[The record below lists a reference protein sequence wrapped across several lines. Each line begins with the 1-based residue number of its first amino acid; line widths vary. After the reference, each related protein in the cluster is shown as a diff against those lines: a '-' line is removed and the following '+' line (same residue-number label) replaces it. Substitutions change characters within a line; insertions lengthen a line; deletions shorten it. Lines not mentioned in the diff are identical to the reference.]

1 MEEEKKRAALYAR
14 VSTDEQAQEGYSLDA
29 QLDVMRA
36 YCDIHEL
43 EIAGEYVDDGYSGT
57 NIRRNA
63 YNFMFSPDERKKW
76 DVLIVMKMDRIHRNS
91 SNFMDMMQ
99 DLNRH
104 KQQFI
109 STYDRIDTSTAV
121 GRFAMDMIQRIA
133 QLESEQIGE
142 RTYMGMREKAES
154 FAGILGFNAPFG
166 YSFEDG
172 KLVIV
177 EDEAEIVREIY
188 NRYQNGSTMDEIAF
202 YLNTNHLLTKNNN
215 PWNKYNLRTVLHNP
229 TYAGYLHWEEI
240 IWKADHEPII
250 DPEFFNEIQLL
261 IASKIRNPA
270 HRKCIRLETDT

>member
-91 SNFMDMMQ
+91 RNFMDMMQ

-177 EDEAEIVREIY
+177 EDEAAIVREIY

>member
-91 SNFMDMMQ
+91 RNFMDMMQ

-177 EDEAEIVREIY
+177 EEEAEIVREIY

-240 IWKADHEPII
+240 VWKADHEPII

>member
-91 SNFMDMMQ
+91 RNFMDMMQ

-172 KLVIV
+172 KLVII
-177 EDEAEIVREIY
+177 EDEAAIVREIY

>member
-91 SNFMDMMQ
+91 RNFMDMMQ

>member
-91 SNFMDMMQ
+91 RNFMDMMQ

-177 EDEAEIVREIY
+177 EEEAEIVKEIY

-240 IWKADHEPII
+240 VWKADHEPII

>member
-91 SNFMDMMQ
+91 RNFMDMMQ

-240 IWKADHEPII
+240 VWKADHEPII

>member
-91 SNFMDMMQ
+91 RNFMDMMQ

-177 EDEAEIVREIY
+177 EDEAEIVRDIY

-240 IWKADHEPII
+240 VWKADHEPII
-250 DPEFFNEIQLL
+250 EPEFFNEIQLL
-261 IASKIRNPA
+261 IASKIKNPA

>member
-91 SNFMDMMQ
+91 RNFMDMMQ

-172 KLVIV
+172 NLVIV

-215 PWNKYNLRTVLHNP
+215 PWNKYNLRTILHNP
-229 TYAGYLHWEEI
+229 IYAGYLHWEEI
-240 IWKADHEPII
+240 VWKADHEPII

>member
-63 YNFMFSPDERKKW
+63 YNFMFSPNERKKW

-91 SNFMDMMQ
+91 RNFMDMMQ

>member
-91 SNFMDMMQ
+91 RNFMDMMQ

-172 KLVIV
+172 NLVIV

-240 IWKADHEPII
+240 VWKADHEPII